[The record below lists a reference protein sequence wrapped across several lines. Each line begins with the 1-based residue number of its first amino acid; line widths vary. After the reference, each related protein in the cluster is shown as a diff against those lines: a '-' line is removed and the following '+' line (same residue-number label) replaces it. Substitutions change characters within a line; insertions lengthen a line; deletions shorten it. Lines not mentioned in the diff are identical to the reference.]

1 MSKVSL
7 KRCCGRR
14 ECLPVRESGYWKLT
28 REGRG
33 QSIETCVRTTT
44 RIENVEGAG
53 GACLVSLRKNGRSGP
68 LTTVTVVFSRTEGVI
83 MTLQP
88 SANTKGDRE

>member
-1 MSKVSL
+1 MGVENACPSE
-7 KRCCGRR
+7 KRVLENNLR
-14 ECLPVRESGYWKLT
+14 EQG
-28 REGRG
+28 G
-33 QSIETCVRTTT
+33 QSFETYLRTTA

-53 GACLVSLRKNGRSGP
+53 GACLVLLRKNGRSGP

-83 MTLQP
+83 MTLLP